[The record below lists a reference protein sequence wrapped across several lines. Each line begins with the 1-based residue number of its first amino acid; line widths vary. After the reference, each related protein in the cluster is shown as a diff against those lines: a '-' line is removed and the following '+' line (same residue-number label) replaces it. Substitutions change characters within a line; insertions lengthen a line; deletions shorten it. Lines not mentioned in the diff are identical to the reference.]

1 MSRRQPGVA
10 PYAGAIL
17 LSAFLLFAVQPM
29 IARALL
35 PRFGG
40 APAVWNLVQVFFQ
53 VLLLG
58 GYAYSHWLTRQP
70 PARQRLLQSLVVL
83 TPLLLLPPV
92 LPAVDPVLAATSPV
106 RQVFLALS
114 GAVGLPFLALS
125 TNATLVQRWYLRHLA
140 GRNPYW
146 LYAASNGG
154 SAAALIAYPLLI
166 EPLAGLEAQRRQW
179 TAGYLLYAGVTLWL
193 LWRDARVAGRDADAP
208 ARPATA
214 SEPSWRHK
222 LGWAARAALG
232 SALLLSTTLQIT
244 TDVAAVPL
252 LWTLTL
258 LLYLVTFMLAFG
270 WTRPAPRGLLA
281 LVSILGSSLALVA
294 LVAALKHPLGLF
306 MTNALL
312 VLFCGA
318 WLCHADLA
326 RSAPEPE
333 RLSAF
338 YLWMTVGGALGG
350 LLSSLVAPRLFD
362 SVAEYPA
369 SLAALVWL
377 AALTRPPRAP
387 LGRRGRL
394 AASSVLGLSVLGLLW
409 AAGGVHA
416 PGAAALRQV
425 ALLMPL
431 LVLVLGA
438 IAALALKRAWLYA
451 ACLSLAAGYLV
462 AGQGGL
468 AQVQAQER
476 SFFGVMRVLQSP
488 GGERILMHGTT
499 IHGSERV
506 SGPRQGLPGT
516 YYHEDGVLA
525 RLVSQVKPDGRIAV
539 VGLGAGGLARYLRPG
554 QTLTFYEIDPLVIR
568 IAQERFS
575 FLKASAG
582 RVDLRVGD
590 GRLGL
595 ALEAGRP
602 AYDLLIVDAFSSDAI
617 PTHLLTRE
625 ALAVYAERV
634 APDGFLAFH
643 ISNHFFDLEP
653 VIAGSVATLGLRGA
667 TIDWTPDERQRR
679 EGAERLQAVVL
690 ARRPERLA
698 LWLASPGGRA
708 LTARAIAW
716 SDDHVDLLG
725 ALRR

>member
-1 MSRRQPGVA
+1 MSRRGSPVA

-40 APAVWNLVQVFFQ
+40 APAVWNLAQVFFQ

-70 PARQRLLQSLVVL
+70 PARQRWLQSLLVL
-83 TPLLLLPPV
+83 APLLLLPPV
-92 LPAVDPVLAATSPV
+92 LPAVDPALAATHPV
-106 RQVFLALS
+106 SQVFLALS

-125 TNATLVQRWYLRHLA
+125 TNATLVQRWYLRQLA

-154 SAAALIAYPLLI
+154 SAAALVAYPLLI
-166 EPLAGLEAQRRQW
+166 EPLAGLEAQRWQW
-179 TAGYLLYAGVTLWL
+179 TAGYLVYAGLTLWL
-193 LWRDARVAGRDADAP
+193 LWRDARTGGGAAAEP
-208 ARPATA
+208 SRPTA
-214 SEPSWRHK
+214 AAEPSWRRK
-222 LGWAARAALG
+222 LGWAGRAALG
-232 SALLLSTTLQIT
+232 SALMLSTTLQIT

-270 WTRPAPRGLLA
+270 LMRPAPRGLLA
-281 LVSILGSSLALVA
+281 LVTVLGSSLALVA
-294 LVAALKHPLGLF
+294 MVAALKHPMALF
-306 MTNALL
+306 MSNALL

-333 RLSAF
+333 QLSVF

-369 SLAALVWL
+369 SLAALVWM
-377 AALTRPPRAP
+377 AALTRPPKTP
-387 LGRRGRL
+387 LGRRGRW
-394 AASSVLGLSVLGLLW
+394 AAATLLGLCAVGLLW
-409 AAGGVHA
+409 AAGGVKA
-416 PGAAALRQV
+416 PGPTVLRQL
-425 ALLMPL
+425 ALLAPL
-431 LVLVLGA
+431 LVLLGGGL
-438 IAALALKRAWLYA
+438 AALSLRRAWPYA
-451 ACLSLAAGYLV
+451 ACLSLTAAYLI

-468 AQVQAQER
+468 EQVQAQGR

-499 IHGSERV
+499 MHGSEWIG
-506 SGPRQGLPGT
+506 GPRQGMPGT

-525 RLVSQVKPDGRIAV
+525 RLVSQVDPGGRIGI
-539 VGLGAGGLARYLRPG
+539 VGLGAGGLARFLQPG
-554 QTLTFYEIDPLVIR
+554 RTLTFYEIDPLVIR
-568 IAQERFS
+568 IARERFG
-575 FLKASAG
+575 FLRNSAG
-582 RVDLRVGD
+582 QVALRVGD

-595 ALEAGRP
+595 ALDAGRP
-602 AYDLLIVDAFSSDAI
+602 AYDLLIIDAFSSDAI

-634 APDGFLAFH
+634 APDGILAFH
-643 ISNHFFDLEP
+643 VSNHFFDLEP
-653 VIAGSVATLGLRGA
+653 VIAGSIAGTNLRGVA
-667 TIDWTPDERQRR
+667 IDWVPDLEQRR
-679 EGAERLQAVVL
+679 EGAERLQAVLL
-690 ARRPERLA
+690 ARRPERLQP
-698 LWLASPGGRA
+698 WLTSPGGRA
-708 LTARAIAW
+708 LTARRIPW